1 MLQNEIMLAA
11 QAKGF
16 DSNESQGIAT
26 ILDSAEVKTAL
37 EAAEASRKKKIG
49 IYLAATVTVCGALIA
64 AYGTDAAPVA
74 LIVFLLFTII
84 LLAMFKGKAETNVK
98 STVISEFLKLME
110 KNSSYSTGKEHAFDF
125 TTLAHNGFLN
135 SYDRVDAE
143 EDSFHFVHEKDGKS
157 IDVRGMELR
166 TSEIRGSGKNRRRV
180 TTNQC
185 FLLKGDYPETRFKIS
200 KRITIKGD
208 MADSVAVQIA
218 SFLGPAAVFMFVA
231 NGNGAVKKVFAT
243 LENPFYAS
251 IAASLVL
258 GTVTWHIARW
268 FANNNRVKLENVAF
282 EKLFDVK
289 CEDQIMSRRVLTPA
303 FMDRL
308 VGFVAKTKGRYEFMF
323 ENETLYVKKFLNGS
337 FLEINV
343 MKNLSENVGMFIGWF
358 AEIKEVVSLIADT
371 GVLIYSRT
379 DYEALGNQ
387 VKASNG
393 RIAATET
400 VQTLT
405 ASDFANPIAK

>member
-16 DSNESQGIAT
+16 DANESQGIAT

-37 EAAEASRKKKIG
+37 ENAEESRKKKIG
-49 IYLAATVTVCGALIA
+49 IYLAATVVVCGAIVA
-64 AYGTDAAPVA
+64 AYGIEAIFVA
-74 LIVFLLFTII
+74 LIVFFIFTAILFAT
-84 LLAMFKGKAETNVK
+84 FKGEAETKVK

-110 KNSSYSTGKEHAFDF
+110 KNSSYSTGKEYSFDF
-125 TTLAHNGFLN
+125 TTLVYDGFLS

-143 EDSFHFVHEKDGKS
+143 EDSFHFIHEKDGKS

-166 TSEIRGSGKNRRRV
+166 TSEMRGSGKNRRRV

-185 FLLKGDYPETRFKIS
+185 FLLKGEYPETRFKIA

-218 SFLGPAAVFMFVA
+218 SFLGPAVVTMFFA
-231 NGNGAVKKVFAT
+231 HGEGAVGRAFAS

-251 IAASLVL
+251 IAAALVV
-258 GTVTWHIARW
+258 GTVTWHIAKW
-268 FANNNRVKLENVAF
+268 IANNNRVKLENVAF

-308 VGFVAKTKGRYEFMF
+308 VNFVTKTKGKYEFMF
-323 ENETLYVKKFLNGS
+323 DYETLYVKKFLTGS

-343 MKNLSENVGMFIGWF
+343 MKNLNENVDMFIGWF

-387 VKASNG
+387 VKASN
-393 RIAATET
+393 
-400 VQTLT
+400 
-405 ASDFANPIAK
+405 

>member
-1 MLQNEIMLAA
+1 MLAA

-16 DSNESQGIAT
+16 DAAESQGIAT
-26 ILDSAEVKTAL
+26 ILDSAEVKAAL
-37 EAAEASRKKKIG
+37 ENAEASRKKKIG
-49 IYLAATVTVCGALIA
+49 IYLAATVVVCGAIVA
-64 AYGTDAAPVA
+64 AYGIEAIFVA
-74 LIVFLLFTII
+74 FIVFFVFTVILFAT
-84 LLAMFKGKAETNVK
+84 FKGGEAETKVK

-110 KNSSYSTGKEHAFDF
+110 KDSSYSTGNEYSFNFVPLVHD
-125 TTLAHNGFLN
+125 GFLN

-143 EDSFHFVHEKDGKS
+143 EDSFHFVHGKDGKS
-157 IDVRGMELR
+157 IDVSGMELR
-166 TSEIRGSGKNRRRV
+166 TSEMRGSGKNRRRV

-185 FLLKGDYPETRFKIS
+185 FLLKGDYPETRFKITE
-200 KRITIKGD
+200 RITIKGD
-208 MADSVAVQIA
+208 MADSVGVQIA
-218 SFLGPAAVFMFVA
+218 SFLGPAVITMFLA
-231 NGNGAVKKVFAT
+231 NGNGTVGTIFKAFD
-243 LENPFYAS
+243 NPFYAS
-251 IAASLVL
+251 IAAALVV

-268 FANNNRVKLENVAF
+268 IANNNRVKLENVAF
-282 EKLFDVK
+282 EKMFDVK

-308 VGFVAKTKGRYEFMF
+308 VNFVSKTNGKYEFMF

-337 FLEINV
+337 FLEISV

-387 VKASNG
+387 AKTSN
-393 RIAATET
+393 
-400 VQTLT
+400 
-405 ASDFANPIAK
+405 